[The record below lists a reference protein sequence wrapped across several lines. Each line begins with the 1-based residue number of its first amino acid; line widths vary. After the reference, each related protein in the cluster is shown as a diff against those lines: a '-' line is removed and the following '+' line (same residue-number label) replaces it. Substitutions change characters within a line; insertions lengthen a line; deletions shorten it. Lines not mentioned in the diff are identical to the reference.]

1 MPPNGG
7 ACRRS
12 GSCNGAAWARAAPGN
27 RPRAP
32 PERPVDA
39 ASASPMLKGGVPGQ
53 AFVSLRATSAGRSV
67 PETPVYAS
75 PPHAP
80 VYNSY
85 EHYPNSTTNS
95 LEAVLAVLASRTTLY
110 VTSPDSSYHRG
121 VVHAF
126 HSCDVA
132 VREPVV
138 VHDGPLRIAEC
149 ERCRAGHAG
158 VQSAPLATYR
168 LFPEPGLLMPMNAPA
183 CPVAAHRAPGD
194 PNLSIGQGDGELSI
208 QGSRP
213 AQQALVRAAQRQ
225 LTERRE
231 QGTVAPRCSGEVRSP
246 RRAVAS
252 WAGRGRASSARS

>member
-1 MPPNGG
+1 MQGLAAIAALLSRAREKRTDKFGG
-7 ACRRS
+7 IMA
-12 GSCNGAAWARAAPGN
+12 
-27 RPRAP
+27 
-32 PERPVDA
+32 ERTALLDA
-39 ASASPMLKGGVPGQ
+39 TAEVRG
-53 AFVSLRATSAGRSV
+53 AGRSV
-67 PETPVYAS
+67 PKTPVYAS

-95 LEAVLAVLASRTTLY
+95 PEAVLAVLASRTTLY

-158 VQSAPLATYR
+158 VQSAPLATCR
-168 LFPEPGLLMPMNAPA
+168 LFPA
-183 CPVAAHRAPGD
+183 
-194 PNLSIGQGDGELSI
+194 
-208 QGSRP
+208 
-213 AQQALVRAAQRQ
+213 
-225 LTERRE
+225 RR
-231 QGTVAPRCSGEVRSP
+231 GVCVTL
-246 RRAVAS
+246 
-252 WAGRGRASSARS
+252 